1 MTHFLW
7 GNKLPQ
13 ISVLFTVHAKEVCNW
28 GHGSHRS
35 KITKKV
41 HKPPQNHYIEWP
53 VFSDIGL
60 NSESQGEKGRTCK
73 KYKILI
79 GSRVFFFHFIHDL
92 PFSPGHLLESEERF
106 VNLFCNFSPLC
117 AAPRHHC
124 TARDAN
130 ISVPKDIFLQAPEF
144 SS

>member
-1 MTHFLW
+1 M
-7 GNKLPQ
+7 
-13 ISVLFTVHAKEVCNW
+13 W
-28 GHGSHRS
+28 GHASNRFSIYIFLVLIHIKKYNRLSRIFFHMGKHCGACAAQRA
-35 KITKKV
+35 KITEKV

-60 NSESQGEKGRTCK
+60 NCESQGEKGRTCK

-92 PFSPGHLLESEERF
+92 LFSAGHLLESQERF

-117 AAPRHHC
+117 RA
-124 TARDAN
+124 
-130 ISVPKDIFLQAPEF
+130 SVGVSPSLPLNLFTL
-144 SS
+144 S